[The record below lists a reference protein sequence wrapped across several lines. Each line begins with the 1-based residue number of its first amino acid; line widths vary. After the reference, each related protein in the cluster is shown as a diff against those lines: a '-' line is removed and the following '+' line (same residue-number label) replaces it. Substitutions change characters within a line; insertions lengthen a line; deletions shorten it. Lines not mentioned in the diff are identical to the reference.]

1 MFRVSARPL
10 RVVIIALVL
19 FIGWDLTQRTMLTV
33 RLMQAEQTFDQQIA
47 RAEATHTAL
56 VEQKKL
62 VQTDAYIEDKLRREQ
77 HYVRDGE
84 TLVIMQVT
92 PVAPKSTTP
101 PPPPSSSANWILD
114 FLQSLF
120 GP

>member
-1 MFRVSARPL
+1 MFRVSARPF
-10 RVVIIALVL
+10 RVIAIALIL
-19 FIGWDLTQRTMLTV
+19 FVGWDLAQRMMLTV
-33 RLMQAEQTFDQQIA
+33 RLMQAEQSFDQQMV

-56 VEQKKL
+56 VEQKRL
-62 VQTDAYIEDKLRREQ
+62 VQTDAYIEDKLRRER

-101 PPPPSSSANWILD
+101 SSPPASSANWLLD
-114 FLQSLF
+114 FFQSLF

>member
-10 RVVIIALVL
+10 RVIAIALLL
-19 FIGWDLTQRTMLTV
+19 FVGWDLGQRLMLTV
-33 RLMQAEQTFDQQIA
+33 RLMQAEQSFDQQIP

-56 VEQKKL
+56 VEQKQL
-62 VQTDAYIEDKLRREQ
+62 VQTDSFIEDKLRRER

-92 PVAPKSTTP
+92 PVAPKNTAPSAP
-101 PPPPSSSANWILD
+101 SSSSANWLLD
-114 FLQSLF
+114 FFQSLF